1 MLDDLQDTIEI
12 LKKRIR
18 DHKDHIQDY
27 ESRTRTT
34 LIDPMLQVLGWDV
47 SDPALVQ
54 IEPKTVTGWADYAL
68 LGSNGKP
75 IVFVEAKKLDQ
86 RDVPIGQIIR
96 DAGTEN
102 YQNQANI
109 TYCLYTNG
117 DVWEVINVREQDR
130 VVRVSIATEDTSDC
144 AMKLVSLWRASLVD
158 GRFRRAEAPVIVDES
173 EPAQPPRPPDLTP
186 PQPTPLQEWVAL
198 NGGFDPNGKPAP
210 KSLRLPNGQ
219 EININSWRALI
230 IQTATWLHNVGKL
243 TKENCQI
250 LSWETANAA
259 ANRYILSND
268 GKHVDGTEF
277 RHPHP
282 IADNV
287 ILEIHLSSREVVRRT
302 THLLEKCGQD
312 PSQILLRLT

>member
-1 MLDDLQDTIEI
+1 MRRLARGVSGRGRMRGGEGAGRGGGKGNHEGCPYGGVNQPCDVGGTALQKNRAKRSPPGVHHLGRNAFFTPAGTVEYNAPNLVCREVVMLDDLQDTIEI

-47 SDPALVQ
+47 SDPAVVQ

-173 EPAQPPRPPDLTP
+173 ET
-186 PQPTPLQEWVAL
+186 
-198 NGGFDPNGKPAP
+198 
-210 KSLRLPNGQ
+210 
-219 EININSWRALI
+219 
-230 IQTATWLHNVGKL
+230 
-243 TKENCQI
+243 C
-250 LSWETANAA
+250 AA
-259 ANRYILSND
+259 A
-268 GKHVDGTEF
+268 
-277 RHPHP
+277 
-282 IADNV
+282 
-287 ILEIHLSSREVVRRT
+287 SSARPDAT
-302 THLLEKCGQD
+302 TSRLDTTDSRICDCGQSGPD
-312 PSQILLRLT
+312 DG

>member
-158 GRFRRAEAPVIVDES
+158 GRFRRAEAPLTMV
-173 EPAQPPRPPDLTP
+173 EPEAPLPPDPPSDWTSLTVMDD
-186 PQPTPLQEWVAL
+186 PTGQA
-198 NGGFDPNGKPAP
+198 AP
-210 KSLRLPNGQ
+210 SAMRFPDGSEEDVSSWHSVLRK
-219 EININSWRALI
+219 
-230 IQTATWLHNVGKL
+230 TASWLHAKGYL
-243 TKENCQI
+243 TQDKCPI
-250 LSWETANAA
+250 ATTPTAKAKS
-259 ANRYILSND
+259 RYILSNGTQHGS
-268 GKHVDGTEF
+268 GKQF
-277 RHPHP
+277 LRP
-282 IADNV
+282 IPIV
-287 ILEIHLSSREVVRRT
+287 EGIFVEMHLSSAEAMRNTRR
-302 THLLEKCGQD
+302 LLEALHQD
-312 PSQILLRLT
+312 PASLLLKLPSS